1 MFHGNLQIMP
11 FFDYIAMTRNHC
23 FGQPSAIITSVDFQ
37 IAGHQTE
44 GYKIDTEVYSGPLDL
59 LLQLIEKA
67 ELDITRLSL
76 AQVTDQYLEYMHH
89 LEVQDPAEVSA
100 FLVIAA
106 KLVQIKSSAL
116 LPRPTIPNLQVEED
130 PGEALARQL
139 LLYKKFKDLS
149 KYLEAR
155 EEAGLHTYLRLDA
168 NPYGQIPSKLDLS
181 ELTLNALVQAAR
193 DVFGDVNNLPP
204 LSEVV
209 SSPRFTIRQKIN
221 IILETLN
228 KMGTTSFHNIL
239 TAKSSRLEVVVTFLA
254 LLELVKRHM
263 VGVNQSEPFGEINLQ
278 PEGELTALDDQEL
291 EFVD

>member
-1 MFHGNLQIMP
+1 M
-11 FFDYIAMTRNHC
+11 
-23 FGQPSAIITSVDFQ
+23 DFQ

-116 LPRPTIPNLQVEED
+116 LPRPTIPNLQIEED
-130 PGEALARQL
+130 PGEELARQL
-139 LLYKKFKDLS
+139 LIYKKFKDLS
-149 KYLEAR
+149 KFLESR
-155 EEAGLHTYLRLDA
+155 EEAGYHTYLRLDS
-168 NPYGQIPSKLDLS
+168 NPVVQIPSKLDLS
-181 ELTLNALVQAAR
+181 ELTLDVLVQAAR
-193 DVFGDVNNLPP
+193 DVFSNPNNLPP

-209 SSPRFTIRQKIN
+209 SSSRFTIRQKIN
-221 IILETLN
+221 IILDTLH
-228 KMGTTSFHNIL
+228 KMGATTFQKFV
-239 TAKSSRLEVVVTFLA
+239 TTESSRLEVVVTFLA

-263 VGVNQSEPFGEINLQ
+263 VGANQSRLFGEIDLQ

-291 EFVD
+291 EFVE